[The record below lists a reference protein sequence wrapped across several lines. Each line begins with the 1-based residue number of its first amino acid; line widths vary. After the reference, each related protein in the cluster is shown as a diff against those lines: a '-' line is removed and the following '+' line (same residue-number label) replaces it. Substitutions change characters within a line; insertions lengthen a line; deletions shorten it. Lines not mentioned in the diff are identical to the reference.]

1 MTLESPD
8 DQTEWFHRLAAL
20 PEEELRALAPTS
32 ERENLIGFIRAQ
44 LPGTSLPELVEPQAF
59 AEAVTTLRANERKW
73 NQALQRALIE
83 ADDLAKERRRAEAK
97 ELLVNFASGCP
108 WALFKEVAEN
118 QASWYQ

>member
-1 MTLESPD
+1 MTPESPD
-8 DQTEWFHRLAAL
+8 DHIEWFHMLAAL

-32 ERENLIGFIRAQ
+32 ARENLIGFIRAQ
-44 LPGTSLPELVEPQAF
+44 LPGTTLPELVEPQAF
-59 AEAVTTLRANERKW
+59 AEAVTALRANERKW
-73 NQALQRALIE
+73 NQSLQRALIE
-83 ADDLAKERRRAEAK
+83 ADDLARERRRTEAK